1 MTTRS
6 QGKIPLSRHPMFAPI
21 VAMWFAALLG
31 IGSFA
36 IRTNVLENAVLA
48 LRIDALVPA
57 AVPPLGFTARML
69 LALVVMLA
77 GAALG
82 YGLARLV
89 ARGGSAPAEAQ
100 YDRPIIVAQ
109 TDRPGA
115 AEPAGS
121 TAGEDDDLAR
131 LAAAR
136 SALPQRRRALTL
148 DELPELPQQQPL
160 ARRTAPSVLNV
171 GDLDAISPLAEPEPE
186 AVAPSAATPQPVPE
200 AAHPAPHPAL
210 DSTAAERLRAAP
222 LGNLGIAELIER
234 FALALAARRERQPRP
249 AAQIELSPPPAP
261 EILLAA
267 PSPAPEAIAVRPA
280 APFIDDAAPAGLTG
294 PNFTEPDS
302 RPFAMPPSLR
312 QPGLG
317 NIEWFDEAEEEATLE
332 SLLPPK
338 RPLTNDPLR
347 IDAAA
352 VLPEIDHEGNE
363 AGPDADV
370 AEIAGEPADDDGAP
384 FSSLLDMK
392 PSARQPAA
400 LGTFVRI
407 EDGEAAD
414 MAQPVVVFPGQ
425 MVPPPAVPAR
435 LPGAPFG
442 ASPVATEAALREALS
457 ALQKMSG
464 TG

>member
-36 IRTNVLENAVLA
+36 IRTSVFENAVLA

-89 ARGGSAPAEAQ
+89 ARGGSTPAEAQ

-109 TDRPGA
+109 TDRSGA
-115 AEPAGS
+115 ADPADS
-121 TAGEDDDLAR
+121 AAGEDDDLAR

-171 GDLDAISPLAEPEPE
+171 GDLDAISPLAGTEPE
-186 AVAPSAATPQPVPE
+186 AVATPQPLPE

-234 FALALAARRERQPRP
+234 FALALAARRESQPRLAP
-249 AAQIELSPPPAP
+249 QIELSPPPVP

-267 PSPAPEAIAVRPA
+267 PIPGPEAIAVRPA

-294 PNFTEPDS
+294 PNFTKPDS

-338 RPLTNDPLR
+338 RPLANDPLR

-363 AGPDADV
+363 AGPEADV
-370 AEIAGEPADDDGAP
+370 AEIGGEPTDDDGAP

-392 PSARQPAA
+392 PSVRQPAA

-425 MVPPPAVPAR
+425 TVPPPAVPAR